1 MSSTLHTS
9 RLLDLVGMHS
19 MNMHA
24 FLPCPGPPCSL
35 LDELVEVHGVHK
47 VETAGD
53 CYIVSAGV
61 LATGPDGF
69 MRVLDSHDPAD
80 SAARVFAFAKGAWD
94 CSPK

>member
-1 MSSTLHTS
+1 MSKVLPAH
-9 RLLDLVGMHS
+9 LVMGFI
-19 MNMHA
+19 NEL
-24 FLPCPGPPCSL
+24 FSL

-61 LATGPDGF
+61 LTTGPDGF

-80 SAARVFAFAKGAWD
+80 SAARVFAFAKGPW
-94 CSPK
+94 CSLGGHA